1 MIKAAIMCGNNFAY
15 VGRLRCHEEKK
26 KRMLCTLCLI
36 RWRSSQIGCDRH
48 SVVASLREGASQE
61 NEGVSEAHKKAS

>member
-1 MIKAAIMCGNNFAY
+1 MVTTLPMSAGYAAMKK
-15 VGRLRCHEEKK
+15 KK

-48 SVVASLREGASQE
+48 SVVVSLREGAPQE
-61 NEGVSEAHKKAS
+61 NEGVSETRKKAS